1 MKAKAFLSLGGIKRK
16 LFKNSSALQSGGK
29 RTLEFLKS

>member
-16 LFKNSSALQSGGK
+16 LFKNSSALAK
-29 RTLEFLKS
+29 RR